1 MQGRRMGNPW
11 TSSNIESRVVL
22 FSSHRN
28 FDVNSREFSKFLL
41 LCENS
46 ACMRML
52 FIDRFA
58 RFFIRNYF
66 KIICFPIF
74 NSLFQFMLYLSCFL
88 THRFKI
94 FHVLVTKM
102 FAIVSK
108 LRKLFILYI
117 SIKFFFLYSN
127 VIVVSATIKIN
138 IDHQWNYRFQMK
150 TFEFWN

>member
-1 MQGRRMGNPW
+1 MQGRRMENPW
-11 TSSNIESRVVL
+11 TSLNIESRVVL

-74 NSLFQFMLYLSCFL
+74 NSLFQFMLYFSCFL

-108 LRKLFILYI
+108 LRKLFYI
-117 SIKFFFLYSN
+117 FRLNFFF
-127 VIVVSATIKIN
+127 I
-138 IDHQWNYRFQMK
+138 
-150 TFEFWN
+150 FERNCRDCYH

>member
-74 NSLFQFMLYLSCFL
+74 NSLFQFMLYFSCFL

-108 LRKLFILYI
+108 LRKLFYI
-117 SIKFFFLYSN
+117 FRLNFFFIFERN
-127 VIVVSATIKIN
+127 CREWVVTIKIN